1 MTGEPL
7 DLTSAEPSRSSWLA
21 DRQAI
26 RKTLV
31 MKPLLILLCFSL
43 VVSALATAPGELITG
58 NLKPD
63 STVAFPIKV
72 ASGGRYLTDNNGV
85 PFLLWCDTTWNLFT
99 SVPLTGSVSAT
110 TYFADRSSRG
120 FNAVYCPLFSG
131 LGATAT
137 ANQNFSTYDG
147 ILPFNGYISGNGS
160 TTGDGAANNYDITQP
175 NSTYFARIVAMVN
188 LAATYHLAVILN
200 IYETDGWEYNFSKV
214 GTTKIQTLGAYIAK
228 QFSSCSN
235 IIWNYGDDYQDWSTN
250 STSESVMAA
259 LIAGV
264 KSVDSRHLHL
274 GCEMNYNNSTT
285 FDDSHWTGLDA
296 NCVYTYFPM
305 YCEAFHAYGQS
316 TKPAYLIESNYEEEY
331 YGGNNYV
338 DNGGP
343 SPSGTPGTQ
352 GSAVIRHQIFWGF
365 SCGAMAGFNNGLW
378 WPADNMSTTAGWASH
393 LSAPAQNSGC
403 TLVALLQ
410 ARKWWLLSP
419 DTSHTFCTAGYGRA
433 FTYPGVVV
441 GEVAPL
447 AYGSVLADTYCTAS
461 VASDGSFGIVYIPKT
476 STIAINLTAL
486 RGKITA
492 RWLDPVS
499 GAFTV
504 ISGSP
509 FTNSGTHS
517 FTSPGVN
524 HDGIYTDW
532 VLLLDA
538 ERPP

>member
-1 MTGEPL
+1 MKATH
-7 DLTSAEPSRSSWLA
+7 
-21 DRQAI
+21 Q
-26 RKTLV
+26 TLI
-31 MKPLLILLCFSL
+31 MKPWRFSL
-43 VVSALATAPGELITG
+43 CLSLAVSVLAPTPCNLTAE
-58 NLKPD
+58 NLQPHLPA
-63 STVAFPIKV
+63 AFPIKV
-72 ASGGRYLTDNNGV
+72 ASSGRYLTDNNNV

-137 ANQNFSTYDG
+137 ANRNFSTYDR
-147 ILPFNGYISGNGS
+147 ILPFNGYLFGNGS

-200 IYETDGWEYNFSKV
+200 IYETYGWEYNFSKTGSSKV
-214 GTTKIQTLGAYIAK
+214 QALGAYIAK

-250 STSESVMAA
+250 SASESAMAA
-259 LIAGV
+259 LMAGV
-264 KSVDSRHLHL
+264 KSVDSKHLHL

-285 FDDSHWTGLDA
+285 FDDSHWIGLDA

-305 YCEAFHAYGQS
+305 YCEAFHAYAQS
-316 TKPAYLIESNYEEEY
+316 TKPAYLIECNYEEEY
-331 YGGNNYV
+331 YGSSNYI
-338 DNGGP
+338 DNGGR
-343 SPSGTPGTQ
+343 SPSGTQSTD
-352 GSAVIRHQIFWGF
+352 GSAVIRHQIFWGLT
-365 SCGAMAGFNNGLW
+365 CGAMAGFNNGLW
-378 WPADNMSTTAGWASH
+378 WTADHMSTTGGWAPH

-403 TLVALLQ
+403 ALVALLQ
-410 ARKWWLLSP
+410 ARKWWRLSP
-419 DTSHTFCTAGYGRA
+419 DTAHTFCTAGYGKA
-433 FTYPGVVV
+433 FAYPGLVA

-461 VASDGSFGIVYIPKT
+461 VASDGCFGVVYIPKT
-476 STIAINLTAL
+476 STVTINLGAL
-486 RGKITA
+486 RGQITA
-492 RWLDPVS
+492 HWMDPVS

-504 ISGSP
+504 IPGSP
-509 FTNSGTHS
+509 FNNSGTYT

-524 HDGIYTDW
+524 SDGIYTDW
-532 VLLLDA
+532 ILLLDA
-538 ERPP
+538 E